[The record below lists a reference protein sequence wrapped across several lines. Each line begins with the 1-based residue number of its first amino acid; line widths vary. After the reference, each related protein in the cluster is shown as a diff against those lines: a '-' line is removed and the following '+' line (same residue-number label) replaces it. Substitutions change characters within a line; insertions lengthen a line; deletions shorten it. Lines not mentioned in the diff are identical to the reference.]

1 MVRMAAAQRILGD
14 RTSLVRALSLLKSP
28 DNMVKAAVTNW
39 LQDHPNKNA
48 ETVLLNLA
56 GTSKDP
62 ILVNNAVLALK
73 ALYESQP
80 ARRRGSQG
88 ARVLLPTLLGHEDP
102 GVRNAGLELA
112 KCLGAWP
119 NFFEHSPD
127 PVDVVAIKEIRSAVV
142 TTAQGD
148 IILELYPEHAPL
160 TVANFARLADS
171 GFYDGL
177 PFHRVISDFV
187 AQGGDP
193 RGDGWGGPG
202 HTIPDEINDLRYE
215 AGTVGMALSGRDSGG
230 SQWFMT
236 LAPQPHL
243 DDRYAIFGRVV
254 SGLSVARVLLPGD
267 RIENIT
273 IERVMG
279 PVVRAD
285 EDREVAEAMLA
296 QLQSNSDWI
305 SSESKKKKKKE
316 AKKKD
321 KADKASKKKAKKN
334 KKGKNSDDADVGPE
348 GEEATEDNLP
358 DEHEKAEEDPDL
370 IEGEKVDVIDPNQ
383 DE

>member
-1 MVRMAAAQRILGD
+1 
-14 RTSLVRALSLLKSP
+14 
-28 DNMVKAAVTNW
+28 
-39 LQDHPNKNA
+39 
-48 ETVLLNLA
+48 
-56 GTSKDP
+56 
-62 ILVNNAVLALK
+62 
-73 ALYESQP
+73 
-80 ARRRGSQG
+80 
-88 ARVLLPTLLGHEDP
+88 
-102 GVRNAGLELA
+102 
-112 KCLGAWP
+112 
-119 NFFEHSPD
+119 
-127 PVDVVAIKEIRSAVV
+127 VVALNEILSAVV

-148 IILELYPEHAPL
+148 IIVELYPEHAPL

-202 HTIPDEINDLRYE
+202 HTIPDEINGLRYE

-243 DDRYAIFGRVV
+243 DDRYTIFGRVV
-254 SGLSVARVLLPGD
+254 SGLAVAHSLLPGD
-267 RIENIT
+267 RIENVS

-279 PVVRAD
+279 PAARAE

-296 QLQSNSDWI
+296 QLQSNSDED
-305 SSESKKKKKKE
+305 SSEGKKKH
-316 AKKKD
+316 
-321 KADKASKKKAKKN
+321 KKKAKKDKKA
-334 KKGKNSDDADVGPE
+334 KKGKKGKKSRDEAEV
-348 GEEATEDNLP
+348 EEAVDSDRDEASEEVLP
-358 DEHEKAEEDPDL
+358 NEHVKAEEDPDL